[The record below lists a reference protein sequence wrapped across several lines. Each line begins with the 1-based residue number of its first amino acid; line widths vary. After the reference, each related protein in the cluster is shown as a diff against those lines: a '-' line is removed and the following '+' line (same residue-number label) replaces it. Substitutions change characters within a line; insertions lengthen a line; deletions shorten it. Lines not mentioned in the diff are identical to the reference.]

1 MMMKGKVKESKVL
14 LVAATEMEVKLLIDE
29 SLLLVAASDNFRS
42 YRIGETDYDLL
53 LTGIGTTF
61 TAFFLTQH
69 LAAFS
74 YAVVLNAGIAGA
86 LGDHLHIGDVVN
98 VVEEEF
104 ADLGIEKENEF
115 LTLFDSGFMRPDEFP
130 FENRM
135 LRADGDHVAAFLPR
149 VKGITS
155 NISHGRES
163 TISLLK
169 DRFSAS
175 VESMEGAAV
184 FYVCRWMGVP
194 CLQIR
199 AISNLVAPRSQSRWD
214 IPLALENLKTTLL
227 KVLQEAGAKI

>member
-1 MMMKGKVKESKVL
+1 MNTNDKGKSVL

-29 SLLLVAASDNFRS
+29 CILKEAASDNCRS
-42 YRIGETDYDLL
+42 YRYGPFTFDLL

-61 TAFFLTQH
+61 TTFFLTQH
-69 LAAFS
+69 LMS
-74 YAVVLNAGIAGA
+74 HSCGLVINAGIGGA
-86 LGDHLHIGDVVN
+86 LGDHLHMGDVVN

-104 ADLGIEKENEF
+104 ADLGIEKEDEF

-135 LRADGDHVAAFLPR
+135 IRGDGLSLAGSLPR

-163 TISLLK
+163 TIASLK
-169 DRFSAS
+169 DRYSAS
-175 VESMEGAAV
+175 VVSMEGAAV
-184 FYVCRWMGVP
+184 FYVCRWMGIP

-199 AISNLVAPRSQSRWD
+199 AISNLVAPRSRSPWD
-214 IPLALENLKTTLL
+214 IPLALENLKASLL
-227 KVLQEAGAKI
+227 KVFSELEKNIS